1 MLITNDS
8 DLAVKARKFAGMGF
22 KNLSSKKSD
31 LVAGVPLEYQ
41 TPTYERNDELGLNY
55 RFNEFLGKI
64 PMPKHWHKNYFSEDS
79 KKTTEKQVEK
89 RWIKK

>member
-1 MLITNDS
+1 MNTDIKNN
-8 DLAVKARKFAGMGF
+8 KRK
-22 KNLSSKKSD
+22 N
-31 LVAGVPLEYQ
+31 
-41 TPTYERNDELGLNY
+41 